1 MSLLLWLACTPKPAS
16 FAECGAL
23 ESPDQ
28 RTVCR
33 LEQIAP
39 VASDREAVLAQAD
52 SIDDALERDMLLVE
66 LAVGDPRNQGW
77 ICKQVRH
84 DYGAKK
90 CEQVLGRPHL
100 ATPPKQERG
109 PPPQGG
115 APGPS
120 KPPPPKGTP

>member
-1 MSLLLWLACTPKPAS
+1 MSLLLLLGCTPEPAS
-16 FAECGAL
+16 FADCEAL
-23 ESPDQ
+23 VSPDL

-33 LEQIAP
+33 VVQLDD
-39 VASDREAVLAQAD
+39 VAWDRELLIRQAD
-52 SIDDALERDMLLVE
+52 SIQDPLERDMLLVE

-100 ATPPKQERG
+100 ATPPKEERG
-109 PPPQGG
+109 PNRGKPPVTQ
-115 APGPS
+115 PGPQS
-120 KPPPPKGTP
+120 GTQP

>member
-1 MSLLLWLACTPKPAS
+1 MSLLLLLGCTPEPAS
-16 FAECGAL
+16 FADCAAL
-23 ESPDQ
+23 VSPDL

-33 LEQIAP
+33 VVQLAD
-39 VASDREAVLAQAD
+39 VAWDRDLLISQAD
-52 SIDDALERDMLLVE
+52 SIQDPLERDMLLVE

-100 ATPPKQERG
+100 ATPPKEERG
-109 PPPQGG
+109 PSPGKPPVTQ
-115 APGPS
+115 PGPQL
-120 KPPPPKGTP
+120 GTQP

>member
-1 MSLLLWLACTPKPAS
+1 MSLLLLLGCTPEPVS
-16 FAECGAL
+16 FAECAAL
-23 ESPDQ
+23 VSPDL

-33 LEQIAP
+33 VGQLAD
-39 VASDREAVLAQAD
+39 VARDRELLIQQAD
-52 SIDDALERDMLLVE
+52 SIQDSLERDMLLVE

-100 ATPPKQERG
+100 ATPPKEERG
-109 PPPQGG
+109 PN
-115 APGPS
+115 PG
-120 KPPPPKGTP
+120 KPPVTQPGTPP

>member
-1 MSLLLWLACTPKPAS
+1 MSLLLLLSCTPVPTS
-16 FAECGAL
+16 FAECAVL
-23 ESPDQ
+23 ESPDL

-33 LEQIAP
+33 VGQLAD
-39 VASDREAVLAQAD
+39 VASEREEVLLQAD
-52 SIDDALERDMLLVE
+52 SILDPLERDMLLVE

-100 ATPPKQERG
+100 ATPPKDELG
-109 PPPQGG
+109 PPSGN
-115 APGPS
+115 GPS
-120 KPPPPKGTP
+120 KPPLTQPNGSP

>member
-1 MSLLLWLACTPKPAS
+1 MMLLLLAACTPEPAS
-16 FAECGAL
+16 FADCAAL
-23 ESPDQ
+23 ASPDQ

-33 LEQIAP
+33 LTQLEG
-39 VASDREAVLAQAD
+39 VASDRDVVLSQAD
-52 SIDDALERDMLLVE
+52 TIQDPLERDMLLVE

-109 PPPQGG
+109 PAPGKPPTTGGG
-115 APGPS
+115 AP
-120 KPPPPKGTP
+120 

>member
-1 MSLLLWLACTPKPAS
+1 MSLLLLLSCTPAPAS
-16 FAECGAL
+16 FAECAAL

-33 LEQIAP
+33 LGQLAE
-39 VASDREAVLAQAD
+39 VASDKEKVLTLAD
-52 SIDDALERDMLLVE
+52 SIQDPLERDMLLVE

-77 ICKQVRH
+77 ICKQVQH

-100 ATPPKQERG
+100 ATPPKEERG
-109 PPPQGG
+109 PPPG
-115 APGPS
+115 
-120 KPPPPKGTP
+120 KPPGTQGPPR

>member
-1 MSLLLWLACTPKPAS
+1 MSLWLLLGCTPAPAS
-16 FAECGAL
+16 FAECADL
-23 ESPDQ
+23 ASPDL

-33 LEQIAP
+33 VEQLAE
-39 VASDREAVLAQAD
+39 VALDKEQVLRQAD
-52 SIDDALERDMLLVE
+52 TIQDPLERDMLLVE

-109 PPPQGG
+109 PP
-115 APGPS
+115 S
-120 KPPPPKGTP
+120 KPPVTPPGSP